1 MLGVEPA
8 AVDEE
13 DAAGIGFG
21 ADDAAGGLE
30 RAGEAGVEVGIA
42 VARARAELVLEQG
55 AQGVVFQADLRH
67 ARAHDERAAQ
77 QVAGQVDSLGEHA
90 AHDDQRQQRPL
101 GMGRELGEEVLPGE
115 FGHLRGLHVQAHL
128 ARVRLERVEHL
139 PHEGVGGE
147 AGQIVAWLFAHG
159 LKHQAGERLHG
170 GIPLPVAHG
179 QGNPAHLEV
188 LGREGGGQV
197 EQRVAV
203 RLGQAHQVAIKGQ
216 GRERGRKQRRAAHPG
231 KRFADVVG
239 GVGAPQAHGQM
250 PVLGQVER
258 AVVPVK
264 APTCGQEVQHG
275 EVLLPQRAGVPGGL
289 GEEGRA
295 GLLKRLRSVLQRR
308 GQIARGFLQGMLGA
322 QNPERREQG
331 GQRAVK
337 QMLSPLFAP
346 HASAQQLHVPLRKRR
361 GEHVPHARGQIVRLV
376 DQQ

>member
-1 MLGVEPA
+1 
-8 AVDEE
+8 
-13 DAAGIGFG
+13 
-21 ADDAAGGLE
+21 
-30 RAGEAGVEVGIA
+30 
-42 VARARAELVLEQG
+42 
-55 AQGVVFQADLRH
+55 
-67 ARAHDERAAQ
+67 
-77 QVAGQVDSLGEHA
+77 
-90 AHDDQRQQRPL
+90 
-101 GMGRELGEEVLPGE
+101 
-115 FGHLRGLHVQAHL
+115 
-128 ARVRLERVEHL
+128 
-139 PHEGVGGE
+139 
-147 AGQIVAWLFAHG
+147 
-159 LKHQAGERLHG
+159 
-170 GIPLPVAHG
+170 
-179 QGNPAHLEV
+179 
-188 LGREGGGQV
+188 
-197 EQRVAV
+197 
-203 RLGQAHQVAIKGQ
+203 
-216 GRERGRKQRRAAHPG
+216 
-231 KRFADVVG
+231 
-239 GVGAPQAHGQM
+239 M

-264 APTCGQEVQHG
+264 ALTCGQEVQHG